1 MSEHLIQLEL
11 SLQCTLH
18 CTRYLNMVLESD
30 WHDDMDVARAVHSP
44 HGNIH
49 IGSPYLDPRYIY
61 AQYRRIKTQTTSFS
75 LFNPLATTGTHLASL
90 PGTRRQR
97 RWPVLPRFV
106 ASYIF
111 QDNLLI
117 CVFFSSFCCLTH

>member
-11 SLQCTLH
+11 TSQ

-61 AQYRRIKTQTTSFS
+61 
-75 LFNPLATTGTHLASL
+75 THNTEESDA
-90 PGTRRQR
+90 
-97 RWPVLPRFV
+97 
-106 ASYIF
+106 
-111 QDNLLI
+111 
-117 CVFFSSFCCLTH
+117 